1 MRFSPGG
8 TMKHGSTLAAVTTG
22 LLLAGT
28 TSMMAGSSASAAT
41 NMNGGPLPAGTT
53 PINILNLND
62 FHGRI
67 DTDGKGT
74 LGKNFACTILTQR
87 ESLGAANTLTLGA
100 GDLIGASP
108 FTSAI
113 QDDAPTLDFLDAI
126 GMNASSVGN
135 HEFDK
140 GYADLT
146 QRVEQRADFEYVGA
160 NVFLK
165 GTQTPA
171 LKQYESY
178 TVGGVRV
185 AVIGGVTKDTPNLVA
200 GEGVANLDFIDP
212 VDGVNRVAAQL
223 TDGNPA
229 NGEADVII
237 AEYHEGGPYSSTTG
251 TLADQLAV
259 PVFAHLVNDT
269 SPKVAAILQGH
280 THQAYV
286 YDVQIP
292 GEASGQTRPVL
303 QTGQYAAAVGKIQ
316 LGWDPTAKKVTAY
329 NAANIPAIAPSPAC
343 LANPTYQAASKIIDD
358 AIAYAAPI
366 AAQPVG
372 KITKSITRDGADDRK
387 RESALSNLIAQQY
400 VESLNAPGR
409 DLGVDIGVMNPGGVR
424 TDLLYGTDGTVTFA
438 QAATV
443 LPFGNNL
450 KAADY
455 TGAQFKQILEE
466 QWQPAGASRP
476 FLALGISKNVT
487 YTYDPNRAQGDR
499 ITGIYIDGKAIDPA
513 GVYTIA
519 SSSFLITTTGVAPD
533 NFGTFLKGTNYRDS
547 GLVDQNAFVD
557 WIGANSPVSPP
568 LVQHGVGVLAAT
580 VTGGKNESK
589 TFTLRLEG
597 FDLAGASA
605 VANTSATV
613 SLDGVTFANV
623 PITTTR
629 VPAPP
634 SPSRDGVLDAS
645 FSLTK
650 QQLLPWTKGNGHR
663 DVPVTLRVT
672 AKETGT
678 TAYVPVTISK

>member
-1 MRFSPGG
+1 
-8 TMKHGSTLAAVTTG
+8 MKHGRTIAAAATG
-22 LLLAGT
+22 LVLV
-28 TSMMAGSSASAAT
+28 GSAALTGPTASAAT
-41 NMNGGPLPAGTT
+41 NMNGAPLPAGTT

-74 LGKNFACTILTQR
+74 LGKNFACTLLTQR
-87 ESLGAANTLTLGA
+87 ENLGAANTLTLGA
-100 GDLIGASP
+100 GDLVGASP
-108 FTSAI
+108 FTSAV
-113 QDDAPTLDFLDAI
+113 QNDEPTIDYLNAI
-126 GMNASSVGN
+126 GVNASSVGN
-135 HEFDK
+135 HEFDQ

-146 QRVEQRADFEYVGA
+146 DRIEPHADFQYVGA

-178 TVGGVRV
+178 TVGGLRV

-212 VDGVNRVAAQL
+212 VEGVNRVATQL
-223 TDGNPA
+223 TDGNAA
-229 NGEADVII
+229 NGEADVLI
-237 AEYHEGGPYSSTTG
+237 AEYHEGGPFSSTNG

-269 SPKVAAILQGH
+269 SAKVAAILQGH

-292 GEASGQTRPVL
+292 GESAGQTRPVL
-303 QTGQYAAAVGKIQ
+303 QTGNYAAAVGKIQ
-316 LGWDPTAKKVTAY
+316 LGYDPAAKKVTAY
-329 NAANIPAIAPSPAC
+329 NAANIPAIAPSAAC
-343 LANPTYQAASKIIDD
+343 LANPTYQTAAKIIDD

-372 KITKSITRDGADDRK
+372 KITSSITRDGADDRK

-466 QWQPAGASRP
+466 QWQPDGLSRP
-476 FLALGISKNVT
+476 YLALGVSKNVS
-487 YTYDPNRAQGDR
+487 YTYDPNRPKGDR
-499 ITGIYIDGKAIDPA
+499 ITGIFLDGKPIDPA
-513 GVYTIA
+513 GTYTIA
-519 SSSFLITTTGVAPD
+519 SSSFLITNVGVAPD
-533 NFGTFLKGTNYRDS
+533 NFGTFLEGTNYRDS

-557 WIGANSPVSPP
+557 WIGANSPLSPP
-568 LVQHGVGVLAAT
+568 LVQHGVGVLAAK
-580 VTGGKNESK
+580 VTGDKNASQK
-589 TFTLRLEG
+589 FTLRLEG

-605 VANTSATV
+605 VANTSAKV
-613 SLDGVTFANV
+613 AINGVTIQDV
-623 PITTTR
+623 PITTVR

-663 DVPVTLRVT
+663 DVPVMLTIT
-672 AKETGT
+672 AAPTGT

>member
-1 MRFSPGG
+1 
-8 TMKHGSTLAAVTTG
+8 MKHGSTLAAVTTG

>member
-1 MRFSPGG
+1 
-8 TMKHGSTLAAVTTG
+8 MKHGSKLAAVTSG
-22 LLLAGT
+22 LILAGS
-28 TSMMAGSSASAAT
+28 TSMMAGTTASAAT

-146 QRVEQRADFEYVGA
+146 QRVEARADFEYVGA

-223 TDGNPA
+223 TDGNAA
-229 NGEADVII
+229 NGEADVLI

-251 TLADQLAV
+251 TLADQMAV

-269 SPKVAAILQGH
+269 SPKVAAVLQGH

-292 GEASGQTRPVL
+292 GEAAGQTRPVL

-316 LGWDPTAKKVTAY
+316 LGYDPAAKKVTAY
-329 NAANIPAIAPSPAC
+329 NAANIPAIAPSAAC

-466 QWQPAGASRP
+466 QWQPAGSSRP
-476 FLALGISKNVT
+476 FLALGISKNVS
-487 YTYDPNRAQGDR
+487 YTFDPNRAQGDR
-499 ITGIYIDGKAIDPA
+499 ITGIYINGTPIDPA

-568 LVQHGVGVLAAT
+568 LVQHGVGLLGAT
-580 VTGGKNESK
+580 VTGGKNDSK

-613 SLDGVTFANV
+613 AIDGVTIQNV
-623 PITTTR
+623 PITTVR

-663 DVPVTLRVT
+663 DVDVMLTVT
-672 AKETGT
+672 ASPTGT
-678 TAYVPVTISK
+678 VAYVPLKISK